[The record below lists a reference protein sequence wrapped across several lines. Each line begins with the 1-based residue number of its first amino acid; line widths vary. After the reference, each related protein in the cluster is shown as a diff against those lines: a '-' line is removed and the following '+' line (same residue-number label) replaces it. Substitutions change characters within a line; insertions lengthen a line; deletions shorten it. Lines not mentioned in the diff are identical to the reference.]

1 MRKKRVD
8 YPELEKGREKLK
20 KLYAD
25 GTRLDFLMNDA
36 KNSRNKTGFA
46 GVSFD
51 KHANKYKATIGF
63 KGKKYHIGLF
73 DTPEEAAKARA
84 EAKRELHEQYILEF
98 AKEHPEQFAKLQK
111 KKAQE

>member
-20 KLYAD
+20 ELYTD
-25 GTRLDFLMNDA
+25 GTRLDFLMSNT
-36 KNSRNKTGFA
+36 KNSRNKTGFS

-63 KGKKYHIGLF
+63 KGKKYHIGLY

-84 EAKRELHEQYILEF
+84 EAKREMHEQYLLEF
-98 AKEHPEQFAKLQK
+98 AKEHPKQFAELQK